1 MSKKLIQSYVWHGD
15 KCFFVSTIDRESSA
29 ALAYG
34 GMYAETMVWA
44 YDYAKGE
51 RGNFKGQA
59 EGVEG
64 SIRTHLMM
72 CERLHKIGCTD
83 EPDDGAYRRVE
94 GHPDSG
100 LSLLNDGLCVTN
112 HPSFMPLQK
121 DVDKAQ
127 FCNYTASTLTKRSK
141 YHDRNQPHPSRIE

>member
-1 MSKKLIQSYVWHGD
+1 MKKKKKDVVVPRNPYA
-15 KCFFVSTIDRESSA
+15 T
-29 ALAYG
+29 LAFRN
-34 GMYAETMVWA
+34 A
-44 YDYAKGE
+44 
-51 RGNFKGQA
+51 
-59 EGVEG
+59 
-64 SIRTHLMM
+64 
-72 CERLHKIGCTD
+72 
-83 EPDDGAYRRVE
+83 GA
-94 GHPDSG
+94 PASG